1 MNENYYNIV
10 AGIKWFYTFTVFDTN
25 SLGPGKS
32 VVIVNNL
39 VALTHKT
46 FMTACLHNNV
56 MLLLLLSVRKHY
68 LSSLDISVYSA
79 DISGPNVPSWNEY
92 LHASSCCCVCFFL
105 SRNFCWVQM
114 NVSSLILSLTLI

>member
-1 MNENYYNIV
+1 MPQMNENYYNKV
-10 AGIKWFYTFTVFDTN
+10 VGIRWFYTFTVFDTN

-79 DISGPNVPSWNEY
+79 DISGLNVPSWNEC
-92 LHASSCCCVCFFL
+92 LHASRVVALVFF
-105 SRNFCWVQM
+105 SPKIVVGFK
-114 NVSSLILSLTLI
+114 